1 MRGPPWPG
9 RLLSFDPAD
18 WLGAASAG
26 EIEAAGYARGTPAY
40 RPPAREDSR
49 THQDEI
55 MAAHA
60 STTVAGAAPA
70 SGEGHGPWPRPVI

>member
-1 MRGPPWPG
+1 VSTPDRMAY
-9 RLLSFDPAD
+9 L
-18 WLGAASAG
+18 AAC
-26 EIEAAGYARGTPAY
+26 EREAAAPAY

-49 THQDEI
+49 THQDAI